1 MFIEV
6 YTESDRDAL
15 LQSGYKLIREVPLQ
29 SAVKYIFVNHSK
41 ELKFNNAKVKANIT
55 NTLTF

>member
-15 LQSGYKLIREVPLQ
+15 IESGYRLIREVPLE
-29 SAVKYIFVNHSK
+29 SAVKYVFANSK
-41 ELKFNNAKVKANIT
+41 ELKFSNAKVKANIT

>member
-15 LQSGYKLIREVPLQ
+15 IESGYRLIREVPLE
-29 SAVKYIFVNHSK
+29 SAVKYVFANSK
-41 ELKFNNAKVKANIT
+41 ELKFSNTKVKGHVT